1 MSRPDARG
9 APLLPTLA
17 AFTTL
22 GFMFGV
28 WQVALPD
35 LAGALDLTPGP
46 LGAALSLGF
55 VVSLPAMLLGGRLAD
70 RIGARNV
77 GVGAGSLLALAFIGF
92 SRVDAYWVLVGLL
105 MVLLAASGVYDVA
118 INASAID
125 LEQRSQRRVLPVL
138 HAAFSGGGAAG
149 AVAAGA
155 LVGFG
160 IGFRLLYVGTS
171 ALIVAVMIAWLLRP
185 SPRTAH
191 RTEPGRTAN
200 LYRNVLLLVLAAV
213 AGLSFLSEGA
223 MESWSAIYVR
233 SSLDLPALFGAAG
246 VATFHGA
253 MLCGRLATAGV
264 AGRFGRIPTLRAAG
278 LLAAAGM
285 ALALSTELPALILA
299 GFLLVG
305 LALAGVAPIAFSLA
319 GDAAPRRAGAA
330 SAVITTIGYSGFVLG
345 PGLVGGLAEASSLRL
360 ALGLIAVAGLS
371 ISGLTIA
378 LRRRMA

>member
-9 APLLPTLA
+9 APLLPILA
-17 AFTTL
+17 AFTPL

-46 LGAALSLGF
+46 LGAALSIGF
-55 VVSLPAMLLGGRLAD
+55 VVSLPAMLIGGRLAD
-70 RIGARNV
+70 RVGARNV
-77 GVGAGSLLALAFIGF
+77 GVAAGSLLALAFIGF

-118 INASAID
+118 INAAAID

-155 LVGFG
+155 LVSFG

-185 SPRTAH
+185 SPRSAH
-191 RTEPGRTAN
+191 RTEPRRNPN
-200 LYRNVLLLVLAAV
+200 LYRNALLLVLAAA

-233 SSLDLPALFGAAG
+233 SSLDLPALLGAAG

-264 AGRFGRIPTLRAAG
+264 AGRFGRIPTLGAAG
-278 LLAAAGM
+278 LLAAAGT
-285 ALALSTELPALILA
+285 ALALGTELPPLILA

-330 SAVITTIGYSGFVLG
+330 SAVITTIGYGGFVLG